1 MQLRTLPRGRAAGG
15 LATILA
21 AAVLGLAACSSSGS
35 DSPTGP
41 TLPGD
46 PPLNPGFR
54 QAAFVFDVNTVTK
67 SVVITA
73 PKVTLNAPATAVR
86 GLKGLSASLAP
97 VPRFSILGSDVI
109 NVSTDPASYFASGVG
124 TGGAPAGKVLVK
136 FKVSISNL
144 LSGVQL
150 IKPTFPTPPSSTL
163 DRIYM
168 FPFETPVKT
177 TTGGTTDSSNVV
189 IVELPSHGEV
199 TPSTDFS
206 GDDATLTGAPF
217 DFFNDAGCP
226 AGENSTTNA
235 TSDCFR
241 YEAFTAP
248 LGASSSTAF
257 QEIGFVI
264 EPTVAQFRA
273 RMIVAADLASAT
285 PATPA
290 TLSGV
295 VSSPT
300 SGPLAGV
307 TVSVSGA
314 AGTAVT
320 DAAGAYSISGLNPG
334 PKTVSITA
342 GLTGGCTNP
351 GGQAINPDGS
361 GTPITINFSVSGC
374 NSPVG
379 TVNGQISFAAGSLT
393 PALTSAVVTITPS
406 AAGTSATTTNPGA
419 LAGGIASYSSAAVQV
434 GTGAGQG
441 AGAVS
446 IGTLPAGC
454 SVQTASTGYT
464 GLTIATPATAGGIV
478 LNCVTPPSAYN
489 YTTSWQLAGSVA
501 TLTVRLDMGT
511 RNDPAVNGASA
522 DDMGA
527 FQANIAY
534 TTGGGRLS
542 GIACTAPAGAFDIGL
557 INTSVAG
564 QITPG
569 LVATTGK
576 TGNVLLFTCTFN
588 VGAGAAAT
596 VGTTTTGIVA
606 GPDGTGDTIGQ
617 FAAADILVTDGTL
630 NLP

>member
-21 AAVLGLAACSSSGS
+21 AAALGLAACSSSGS

-41 TLPGD
+41 QLPGD

-67 SVVITA
+67 AVKITA
-73 PKVTLNAPATAVR
+73 PKVTVNGPSSSVR
-86 GLKGLSASLAP
+86 GLKGLSASIAP
-97 VPRFSILGSDVI
+97 APSYSILGSDVI

-150 IKPTFPTPPSSTL
+150 VKPTFPTPPSTTL

-189 IVELPSHGEV
+189 IVELPSRGEV
-199 TPSTDFS
+199 TPSPDFS
-206 GDDATLTGAPF
+206 GDGATLTGAPF
-217 DFFNDAGCP
+217 NFFNDTGCP
-226 AGENSTTNA
+226 AGENNTTNLS
-235 TSDCFR
+235 SDCFR
-241 YEAFTAP
+241 YEAYTAP
-248 LGASSSTAF
+248 LGPSSSTAF

-264 EPTVAQFRA
+264 DPTVAQFRA

-285 PATPA
+285 PVTPA

-300 SGPLAGV
+300 AGPLAGV
-307 TVSVSGA
+307 TVSVSGG

-342 GLTGGCTNP
+342 GLTGGCANP
-351 GGQAINPDGS
+351 GGQSINPDGS
-361 GTPITINFSVSGC
+361 GTGITINFTVNGC

-379 TVNGQISFAAGSLT
+379 TVNGQISFAGGSLT
-393 PALTSAVVTITPS
+393 PSLTSAVVTITPS
-406 AAGTSATTTNPGA
+406 AAGTSPTTTNPGA

-446 IGTLPAGC
+446 IGSLPAGC

-489 YTTSWQLAGSVA
+489 YTTSWSLAGSVA
-501 TLTVRLDMGT
+501 TLTVKIDMAS
-511 RNDPAVNGASA
+511 REDAAVNGAAA
-522 DDMGA
+522 DDIGA

-534 TTGGGRLS
+534 STGGGRLS
-542 GIACTAPAGAFDIGL
+542 GVACSSPGYDIG
-557 INTSVAG
+557 IVNVSTPGV
-564 QITPG
+564 ITPG

-576 TGNVLLFTCTFN
+576 TGLVTLTTCTFN
-588 VGAGAAAT
+588 VGAGAPAT

-606 GPDGTGDTIGQ
+606 GPDGTGDTVFQ
-617 FAAADILVTDGTL
+617 FLAGNIQVTDGTL